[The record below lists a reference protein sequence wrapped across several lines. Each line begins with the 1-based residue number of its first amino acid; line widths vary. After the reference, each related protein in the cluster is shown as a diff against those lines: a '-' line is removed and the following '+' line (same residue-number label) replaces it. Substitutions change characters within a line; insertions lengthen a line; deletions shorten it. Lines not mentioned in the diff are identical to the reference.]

1 MDYPLLYQNFLTQYP
16 QLTGPRQRLLHECL
30 RSAIRKGTLHAGLR
44 LLGTRQL
51 ASELGLARNTVLY
64 AYEQLATE
72 GYVSSDRQGTVVV
85 DLKLSV
91 QLRVTSGESDA
102 AQDVLPLAQARLS
115 RRAQN
120 QSHTHNQAQ
129 LQVQSQEG
137 AALDSGASKN
147 TVDAV
152 LPDAALTS
160 AFAPGVPALA
170 DFPQA
175 SWRRLLDRAWRS
187 CSVAQLNYGEAAGE
201 LRLRVAIA
209 DHLRASRGVLCEADQ
224 VFITDG
230 TQSSLD
236 LCARLFADAGDTVWM
251 ENPGYKGALTAFH
264 AAQLQVHAVSL
275 DEQGLAP
282 DEIDIV
288 QHRPKLIYVTPSH
301 QYPLGSVLSLSR
313 RMQLIAHARAASA
326 LIIED
331 DYDSEFRHDGPP
343 LAAMQG
349 LVPDAPVLY
358 LGTFSKTMFPA
369 LRIGF
374 MLVPKHLVAALTLAL
389 AHAVPRGRACD
400 QLALAEFI
408 QSGQFA
414 AHLRKMRRVYRH
426 RRDVLAAALG
436 LHLGDLGVVCGGSA
450 GMHLALI
457 LDARAPD
464 TLVCAQAL
472 QQGIVVHPLSL
483 HALSHQAPVF
493 NGLVL
498 GYAQIAPEQIEIAVE
513 KLAHIVRQLVR

>member
-1 MDYPLLYQNFLTQYP
+1 MDYPLLFQNFLKQYP
-16 QLTGPRQRLLHECL
+16 LLTGPRQRRLHACL
-30 RSAIRKGTLHAGLR
+30 RSAIRQGTLHAGLR
-44 LLGTRQL
+44 LPGTRQL

-91 QLRVTSGESDA
+91 RSRESDV
-102 AQDVLPLAQARLS
+102 AQDVLPVAQARLS
-115 RRAQN
+115 HRAQ
-120 QSHTHNQAQ
+120 NQAQ
-129 LQVQSQEG
+129 LQVQSQGDAVLE
-137 AALDSGASKN
+137 SGASKHAA
-147 TVDAV
+147 DAV
-152 LPDAALTS
+152 LPDAALMS

-201 LRLRVAIA
+201 LGLRVAIA
-209 DHLRASRGVLCEADQ
+209 DHLRASRGVLCEPDQ

-236 LCARLFADAGDTVWM
+236 LCARLFADVGDTVWM

-264 AAQLQVHAVSL
+264 TAQLQVHPVSL

-282 DEIDIV
+282 CEKDIV

-349 LVPDAPVLY
+349 LAPDAPVLY

-374 MLVPKHLVAALTLAL
+374 MVVPKHLVTALTLAL

-426 RRDVLAAALG
+426 RRDVLATALG

-450 GMHLALI
+450 GMHLALV

-464 TLVCAQAL
+464 TLVCAHAL

-483 HALSHQAPVF
+483 HALSHEAPVF

-498 GYAQIAPEQIEIAVE
+498 GYAQIAPAQIEIAVE
-513 KLAHIVRQLVR
+513 QLAKIVRQLASRVLPN